1 MARWNRL
8 TGIVIGTISAIGT
21 AAALCASVGAVAA
34 HATDIRRDSVTDK
47 SAESTDTRRIRDAA
61 HAVGGHPSDYDALLA
76 SIGDARIV
84 LLGEDT
90 HGTREFYIERARIT
104 RRLIEERGFSG
115 VVIEGDWSETLP
127 LRDAA
132 AGHGDAS
139 SIDHSLHA
147 FRRFPQ
153 WMWSNTDFRDFARWL
168 RGYNLA
174 RRGETPATVHGMDL
188 YDVQGSAIA
197 VLNSLSHIDPEAA
210 ARARASYGCL
220 ESRQTREA
228 ISATMAPQWPDIECD
243 QAVQIPLIAL
253 MTGSEGS
260 GAMDIGNGAFVDLL
274 QHARIVRNGEEYLRA
289 MHRGREDAWDLRDTH
304 MASTIDLLLSH
315 LDAVSGSRS
324 RLVVWAHNAHV
335 GDIRATSRGKSGRI
349 SLGQLLRE
357 RYPDD
362 TFIVGLMTAIGTV
375 RAALEWAGPD
385 HVMPLS
391 TPLPTSHAALLQRTR
406 MKQFYVMP
414 GDDMSASIGAFDQ
427 PRLQRGIGVR
437 YVKRF
442 ERPGGHYYSARLRDQ
457 YDAVLFI
464 ERTGALRRLHSPAG
478 NAKPRGPGQVKH
490 TPRTTQRAANM
501 SR

>member
-1 MARWNRL
+1 M
-8 TGIVIGTISAIGT
+8 GIAIGTISAIGT
-21 AAALCASVGAVAA
+21 AAALCASAGAVSA
-34 HATDIRRDSVTDK
+34 HATDSRRDSVTVK
-47 SAESTDTRRIRDAA
+47 SAGSTDTGRIRDAA
-61 HAVGGHPSDYDALLA
+61 HAVGGHPSDYDALLS

-115 VVIEGDWSETLP
+115 VVIEADWSETRP
-127 LRDAA
+127 LRAA
-132 AGHGDAS
+132 VAGQGDAS
-139 SIDHSLHA
+139 AIDHSLHA

-168 RGYNLA
+168 RGYNLS
-174 RRGETPATVHGMDL
+174 RRSGSPVTIHGMDL

-197 VLNSLSHIDPEAA
+197 VLNSLSGIDPEAA
-210 ARARASYGCL
+210 ARARSNYGCL
-220 ESRQTREA
+220 ESTRTREA
-228 ISATMAPQWPDIECD
+228 LIATGAPQWPDIDCD
-243 QAVQIPLIAL
+243 EAVQIPLTEL

-260 GAMDIGNGAFVDLL
+260 GAMNIGNDEFVDVL

-304 MASTIDLLLSH
+304 MASTIDLLISH
-315 LDAVSGSRS
+315 LDAVSSSRS

-335 GDIRATSRGKSGRI
+335 GDIRATSRGTSRGKSGRI

-385 HVMPLS
+385 NAMRLS

-406 MKQFYVMP
+406 MRQFYVIP
-414 GDDMSASIGAFDQ
+414 GDDMSASIDAFGQ

-464 ERTGALRRLHSPAG
+464 ERTRALRRLHSPAG
-478 NAKPRGPGQVKH
+478 NAKPRKAGPGH
-490 TPRTTQRAANM
+490 AHAAYDTAGC
-501 SR
+501 